1 MNSMTG
7 FGRAMVETLGHNMT
21 VEIKTVN
28 HRFLDFNIRMPRA
41 MLFLEDEVRSII
53 KSQLARGRVDVFIGY
68 KAVGEKARKVS
79 VDASLLAGYMAASAE
94 IAERTRVP
102 NDLSMIDVMRLPDVL
117 SFEDEPANEEELKEI
132 LSEATKAAVVEL
144 KKARAAEGARM
155 VADIAS
161 RGEKLEGI
169 TARIKER
176 EPVVVEEYKQKLAA
190 RLGEFAKET
199 DLDVNRFN
207 AEILYFADRCA
218 IAEEIVRL
226 ESHLARLRET
236 LESDGAAGRPLDFL
250 VQELNREY
258 NTIGSKSA
266 DVQITDLVLE
276 AKGEVE
282 KIREQV
288 QNIE

>member
-7 FGRAMVETLGHNMT
+7 FGRAMVEKLGHNMT

-94 IAERTRVP
+94 IAERTGVP

-132 LSEATKAAVVEL
+132 LSEATKAAVEEL